1 MEIPTLSIIIPVYN
15 GALYLQETIESV
27 LRQPCKDFELILLDD
42 GSTDASLNICREY
55 IHDINPKVAIL
66 AKKNEGV
73 SITRNRGIELFRGK
87 IIIFMDQD
95 DAMKKDFYTETVRN
109 NILDQFN
116 KGVDL
121 ICPGRWQGNETLTKG
136 RFEPVEIHK
145 KGIVKGGDANESY
158 VSYGPFHQ
166 NIFSRSL
173 FFHADGTPTSVRF
186 LPLKVDVETT
196 FRHMT
201 QYAARKILISD
212 AFAFSVR
219 RENRQSVSSRWDFA
233 KVHFVRC
240 DAYFQL
246 IEWHKKY
253 FQSDNIGGG
262 ITEKQFLH
270 AVEYMIEDCCKNRGE
285 LQKLIEELRNQ
296 HYFGELQKLAS
307 VYPESSENF
316 HLLFSNPSLLAKK
329 YKVPLWRRIVRLRR
343 LLINPLY
350 RLKYDKDL
358 SSVV

>member
-1 MEIPTLSIIIPVYN
+1 MRMEIPTLSIIIPVYN

-73 SITRNRGIELFRGK
+73 SITRNRGIELSRGK

-95 DAMKKDFYTETVRN
+95 DAMKKGFYTETVRN

-116 KGVDL
+116 KGIDL

-166 NIFSRSL
+166 NIFSRTL

-201 QYAARKILISD
+201 QYAARKILFSD

-246 IEWHKKY
+246 IEWHKVN
-253 FQSDNIGGG
+253 FQSDIRGG
-262 ITEKQFLH
+262 
-270 AVEYMIEDCCKNRGE
+270 
-285 LQKLIEELRNQ
+285 
-296 HYFGELQKLAS
+296 
-307 VYPESSENF
+307 
-316 HLLFSNPSLLAKK
+316 
-329 YKVPLWRRIVRLRR
+329 
-343 LLINPLY
+343 
-350 RLKYDKDL
+350 
-358 SSVV
+358 